1 MEQSGRNRGGAGD
14 DPRCAGGGVSA
25 ARSSACWAIA
35 LGYSSRIAVPARP
48 TLGASNDLTSRLE
61 VLRADDDL
69 VGARNSHPVRRA
81 GAHVRLARQARDTRA
96 AKQSADDLGFLLR
109 RHDVEH
115 LEHVT
120 GHG

>member
-1 MEQSGRNRGGAGD
+1 MKGSPVRVRA
-14 DPRCAGGGVSA
+14 SA
-25 ARSSACWAIA
+25 SALTTLVRKALRASSH
-35 LGYSSRIAVPARP
+35 
-48 TLGASNDLTSRLE
+48 LTSRLE

-81 GAHVRLARQARDTRA
+81 GAHVRLARQARDTCA

-115 LEHVT
+115 TEHVT